1 METAIM
7 IPVVVLLLAAVIQ
20 VVIVARDQ
28 VQVVRVT
35 SAAARSAMVE
45 PDEGTARATV
55 EAMSGGLDVERVVLH
70 GGRAPGDLLSV
81 SVVARPRRIPL
92 VGVAIAG
99 VRISEHLTVRVEG

>member
-28 VQVVRVT
+28 VQLVRVT

-45 PDEGTARATV
+45 PDEDTARATV
-55 EAMSGGLDVERVVLH
+55 EAMSGDLDVERVELH

-81 SVVARPRRIPL
+81 SVVVRPRRIPL
-92 VGVAIAG
+92 VGLGISG
-99 VRISEHLTVRVEG
+99 VRLSEHLTVRVEG